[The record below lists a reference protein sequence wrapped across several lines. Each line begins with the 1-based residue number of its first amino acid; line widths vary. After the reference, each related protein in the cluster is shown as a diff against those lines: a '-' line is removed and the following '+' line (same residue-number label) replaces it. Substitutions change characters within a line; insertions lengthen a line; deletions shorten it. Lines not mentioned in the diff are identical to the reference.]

1 MSVAFNSAT
10 AANIAMLQSVNSQ
23 FQVAQK
29 RVSTGKAVFGAADD
43 ATRYRM
49 SDTMLGRAKSLD
61 AINNNISLALKT
73 LETTDKTLASVINLV
88 NSAQTLTRKAQA
100 EGAAATRSAQTTANV
115 QSTTQVT
122 GLAINSTYNFSIT
135 SDSGQNFTY
144 TFSTGASTSN
154 APTWGTIVDAL
165 NSANIG
171 VQATFEPSTTAGAYV
186 LKFSSTNNKDF
197 RFDGKTSELIM
208 DDLVGIAT
216 GTGSTT
222 TLTAVNAASYF
233 ANTTAAPTANETGFT
248 VSYGG
253 AVVGTSNIGTTT
265 NVATGSSLV
274 FVDGNGQTKTYSN
287 STSNTN
293 LGLVIADFNSQ
304 FQASGVLME
313 IANVA
318 GGAAGV
324 LRIRNTNG
332 GSMQILA
339 GIGGLATNAG
349 GGTVGLSSIPT
360 TGYAAPLST
369 NNSLRLS
376 YGQQYDAII
385 NNINQMIANNPVQNG
400 RNLLKGENLG
410 VVLDEFAGNTVTV
423 AGANIS
429 GTVGTSVNNALG
441 FTNLNGGTTWTTDTA
456 IQASATATNTA
467 LTIIR
472 DLQTKLATYSSYMQD
487 RYDVNK
493 TYGTDMKTLGDD
505 LVAADVAEESAK
517 LTALQTQQ
525 QFAVQAFTAGTQNAQ
540 GLLRLLG

>member
-1 MSVAFNSAT
+1 MVAFNAAV
-10 AANIAMLQSVNSQ
+10 AANITMLQSVNAQ

-61 AINNNISLALKT
+61 SINNNISLALKT
-73 LETTDKTLASVINLV
+73 LDTTDKTLSSVISLI
-88 NSAQTLTRKAQA
+88 NSAQALTRKAQA
-100 EGAAATRSAQTTANV
+100 EGAAATRSAQTTTNI
-115 QSTTQVT
+115 QSTTQVQ
-122 GLAINSTYNFSIT
+122 GLAVNSTYNFSIT

-144 TFSTGASTSN
+144 TFATGASTTN

-171 VQATFEPSTTAGAYV
+171 VQATFEPSTTAGQYN

-197 RFDGKTSELIM
+197 TFDGKTSELIM
-208 DDLVGIAT
+208 DDLLGIAS
-216 GTGSTT
+216 GTGGATAMTT
-222 TLTAVNAASYF
+222 AALAQAYF
-233 ANTTAAPTANETGFT
+233 ANTTAAPTAFETGFT

-253 AVVGTSNIGTTT
+253 AIAGTSNVTTAT
-265 NVATGSSLV
+265 GVATGSSLV
-274 FVDGNGQTKTYSN
+274 FTDGNGQTKTYSN
-287 STSNTN
+287 TTSATDLNT
-293 LGLVIADFNSQ
+293 VMAEFNSQ
-304 FQASGVLME
+304 FKASGVLME
-313 IANVA
+313 LVNQGTA
-318 GGAAGV
+318 GTTR

-332 GSMQILA
+332 GNMQILA
-339 GIGGLATNAG
+339 GVGGLATNAA
-349 GGTVGLSSIPT
+349 GGTVGFSSIPT

-400 RNLLKGENLG
+400 RNLLQGQNLG
-410 VVLDEFAGNTVTV
+410 VVLDEFAGNTVTI
-423 AGANIS
+423 AGSNIS
-429 GTVGTSVNNALG
+429 GTVGTSVNTALG
-441 FTNLNGGTTWTTDTA
+441 FSATTGGSTWTSDTA
-456 IQASATATNTA
+456 IQTSATNTNTA

-487 RYDVNK
+487 RFDINS

-540 GLLRLLG
+540 SLLRLLG